1 MREESPRVG
10 SLDKICHKQAGDREK
25 DRNADDTETAIESGC
40 PAGIAEMCARKS
52 RRVVKRDEQ
61 GSQGT
66 QGLNREIL
74 MSNCA
79 GPSVESSPRAR
90 ARGGLWQC
98 AGWTY
103 DGPNALTI
111 GVSDLD

>member
-25 DRNADDTETAIESGC
+25 DRDADDTETAIESGC
-40 PAGIAEMCARKS
+40 PAGIAEMCARKI

-74 MSNCA
+74 VSDCA
-79 GPSVESSPRAR
+79 GPSVEV
-90 ARGGLWQC
+90 ARGPRRVEGCGKC

>member
-10 SLDKICHKQAGDREK
+10 SLDKIGHKQAGDREK
-25 DRNADDTETAIESGC
+25 DRDADDTETAIENGC

-74 MSNCA
+74 VSNCRPQRR
-79 GPSVESSPRAR
+79 GNPRAQ
-90 ARGGLWQC
+90 ARGGLWQMRR
-98 AGWTY
+98 WTY

-111 GVSDLD
+111 GVSDLE